1 MKKRILR
8 KFADS
13 GRRFNLNNGLFGAE
27 QVQYVVCTAIHNI
40 DGRQTLIL
48 YVYAKEAVLAG
59 DFTPRWTVFQT
70 RNDYI
75 TLYRDEESA
84 RWQTSMFNHLGKSYN
99 FSGKCAFYSLTD
111 EQRVTRFC
119 KMPAKEGF
127 LSLSALQGELLD
139 QKWKKRKMQREKR
152 FRAECK
158 RSAHFHGI

>member
-59 DFTPRWTVFQT
+59 DFTPRWTVS
-70 RNDYI
+70 RPGMI
-75 TLYRDEESA
+75 TLPCTGMKKARAGRHPCLIILEKAITFLESA
-84 RWQTSMFNHLGKSYN
+84 
-99 FSGKCAFYSLTD
+99 
-111 EQRVTRFC
+111 
-119 KMPAKEGF
+119 
-127 LSLSALQGELLD
+127 LSTL
-139 QKWKKRKMQREKR
+139 
-152 FRAECK
+152 
-158 RSAHFHGI
+158 